1 MNVLS
6 DAPFR
11 LPPVFSA
18 PPRAVNRRHTPVC
31 KYALRLPA
39 HRDGCVASC
48 SRIIRTGRARASV
61 AGGLSPERVAD
72 AVFLALE
79 ERRFWV
85 VTHPEYKDE
94 IITRHRQ
101 IENAI
106 MGEPAS
112 DVELIA
118 MSKAALNLSPLT

>member
-1 MNVLS
+1 M
-6 DAPFR
+6 
-11 LPPVFSA
+11 
-18 PPRAVNRRHTPVC
+18 
-31 KYALRLPA
+31 
-39 HRDGCVASC
+39 
-48 SRIIRTGRARASV
+48 
-61 AGGLSPERVAD
+61 
-72 AVFLALE
+72 FLALE